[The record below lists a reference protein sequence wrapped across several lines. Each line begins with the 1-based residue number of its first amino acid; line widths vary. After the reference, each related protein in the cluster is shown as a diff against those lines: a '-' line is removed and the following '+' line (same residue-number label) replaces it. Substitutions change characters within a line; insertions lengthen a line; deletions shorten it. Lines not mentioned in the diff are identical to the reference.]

1 MALNATKMGIVLV
14 LVTLFCDG
22 AVAQLSCTRVMISL
36 SPCLNYVTG
45 NSSNTPPSSS
55 CCSQLANIVQ
65 SQPQCLCSVLNGGG
79 SSLGV
84 TINQTQALSLPSACN
99 VQTPPARHCNGAN
112 GPTNSPAADTSSG
125 ETPESKPSFQSAT
138 ESKAVPI
145 GRADGASKGR
155 AMKVAL
161 LLHFSFFT
169 LFIASCVF

>member
-112 GPTNSPAADTSSG
+112 GPTNSPAADTSS
-125 ETPESKPSFQSAT
+125 AT